1 MSAHHPKNRRSARTK
16 KSCPTLSRQHNL
28 PAIMRAS
35 ILFRKAASPRRNPT
49 TGIIIPE
56 GNDKFDNF
64 EIKLRKRDPISQQL
78 VNHSATAVI
87 VISQSHPLFP
97 CGGAAASPRC
107 ISKGAALPGLVPARR

>member
-1 MSAHHPKNRRSARTK
+1 
-16 KSCPTLSRQHNL
+16 
-28 PAIMRAS
+28 MRAS
-35 ILFRKAASPRRNPT
+35 ILFRKATSPHRNPT

-87 VISQSHPLFP
+87 VISRVPSAFPLRW
-97 CGGAAASPRC
+97 GGGIATLSF
-107 ISKGAALPGLVPARR
+107 